1 MKSIEIIGFKRAN
14 LGKAESAQLRED
26 GNVPCVLYG
35 GDSQVHF
42 FSPMYLFR
50 DLVYTQEAKLV
61 ELNVDGTVYKAILQ
75 DLQIHSVS
83 EVLLH
88 VDFLQIFEDKLV
100 KIEIPIRTSGVSVGV
115 QKGGKLVVKQPK
127 LKVLA
132 LPKDLPDFIDVDVT
146 KLDLGKSA
154 RVSEVKLTNFTIL
167 NPGSLPI
174 VSVAIPRALR
184 GKQTEETAAA
194 GGKKKK

>member
-1 MKSIEIIGFKRAN
+1 
-14 LGKAESAQLRED
+14 
-26 GNVPCVLYG
+26 
-35 GDSQVHF
+35 
-42 FSPMYLFR
+42 MYLFR

-132 LPKDLPDFIDVDVT
+132 LPKDLPDFIDVDVS

>member
-14 LGKAESAQLRED
+14 LGKTESAQLREE

-42 FSPMYLFR
+42 HSPMYLFR

-61 ELNVDGTVYKAILQ
+61 DLNVEGKVYKAILQ
-75 DLQIHSVS
+75 DVQIHPVS

-88 VDFLQIFEDKLV
+88 VDFLQIFEDKQV
-100 KIEIPIRTSGVSVGV
+100 KIDIPIRTVGVSVGV

-132 LPKDLPDFIDVDVT
+132 LAKDLPDFIEVEVS

-154 RVSEVKLTNFTIL
+154 RVSEVKLNNFTIL

-174 VSVAIPRALR
+174 VSIAIPRALR
-184 GKQTEETAAA
+184 GKQNEEAATP
-194 GGKKKK
+194 GKKKK